1 MVLFVT
7 DIIIPLKLIIFL
19 ETDFDRLKICKQTDN
34 FLILNKKTYSI
45 MKYFHLNI
53 KLSTADNTSFI
64 RVFLVSGVL
73 YA

>member
-19 ETDFDRLKICKQTDN
+19 ETDFDRLKICKQNDN
-34 FLILNKKTYSI
+34 FFILIW
-45 MKYFHLNI
+45 KYIVEEYYHLNN